1 MKQQHPL
8 APPKPSE
15 KPLPRWKA
23 ELARLLFPLVLLN
36 TLLLSLSAPLAFF
49 CLRLDALHRE
59 GKMISQ
65 EISAFLRQEAIH
77 QPDLWRY
84 NGIKLAEHI
93 KIYSDQKQLLALHL
107 SDNQG
112 RSLPLH
118 WEATSS
124 ANSSHP
130 QRLALWV
137 NAPLDDLAGQR
148 LATIWIALCTRAIR
162 RDALLLWLL
171 FTSLGLALALL
182 LYRWPLRTA
191 HLAEERLQRDWEE
204 IQATQRALQDL
215 NDALEE
221 KVRERTHQLTE
232 AYKKLQEKEASLR
245 QISQRS
251 LALQAN
257 ERRAI
262 SRDLHDSAGQ
272 ILTALHLQIQILQA
286 QAPPPLKSPL
296 DEAHQLVNQALDE
309 IRRAAR
315 SLSPAILD
323 DLGLCSALRSLC
335 EDFQEHA
342 PFDIQIAL
350 PSALPHI
357 ESPIAHACYRIAQ
370 EALTNA
376 ARHAEASTVLFSL
389 SNEGETLKLR
399 IEDNGRGFS
408 PALCTSPLHLGLQSI
423 HERVQ
428 LLDGIFQLHTAPNEG
443 CQLHI
448 IFPLYKETAP

>member
-1 MKQQHPL
+1 MSQQHP
-8 APPKPSE
+8 PSHPKAAE

-23 ELARLLFPLVLLN
+23 ELARLLLPLVLLN
-36 TLLLSLSAPLAFF
+36 ALLLSLSAPLAFF
-49 CLRLDALHRE
+49 WLRLDALHRE

-65 EISAFLRQEAIH
+65 EISAFLRQEASH

-107 SDNQG
+107 FDQQG
-112 RSLPLH
+112 NSLPLH
-118 WEATSS
+118 WEAASS
-124 ANSSHP
+124 PDSFRT
-130 QRLALWV
+130 QRLAFWV

-191 HLAEERLQRDWEE
+191 RLAEERLQGDWEA

-215 NDALEE
+215 NEALEE
-221 KVRERTHQLTE
+221 KVTERTHRLTE
-232 AYKKLQEKEASLR
+232 AYRELQEKEASLR

-272 ILTALHLQIQILQA
+272 ILTALHLHLQILQA
-286 QAPPPLKSPL
+286 QAPSPLKSPL
-296 DEAHQLVNQALDE
+296 NEAHQLVNQALDE

-323 DLGLCSALRSLC
+323 DLGLCTALRSLC

-342 PFDIQIAL
+342 RFHIKIAL
-350 PSALPHI
+350 PPDLPRLA
-357 ESPIAHACYRIAQ
+357 SPLTHACYRIAQ
-370 EALTNA
+370 EALTNV

-389 SNEGETLKLR
+389 AYKDDTLRLH

-408 PALCTSPLHLGLQSI
+408 PDLSTNPQRLGLQSI
-423 HERVQ
+423 RERVQ
-428 LLDGIFQLHTAPNEG
+428 LLDGVFRLQAAPREG

-448 IFPLYKETAP
+448 TFPLHKETEP